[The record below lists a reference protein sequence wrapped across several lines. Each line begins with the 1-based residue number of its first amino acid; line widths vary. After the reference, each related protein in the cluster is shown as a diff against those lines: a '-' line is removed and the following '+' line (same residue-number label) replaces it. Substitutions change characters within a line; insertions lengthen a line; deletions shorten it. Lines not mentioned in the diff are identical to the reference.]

1 MNLIKKMGLL
11 GLGITAPCVL
21 AAPSADDLRASGATA
36 GQLQQELQRQLPPL
50 QNLPQPGPQVQ
61 KPIVREAPDNSV
73 TVTVQGFKVEGNTV
87 ISTEDIQAVL
97 APWLG
102 KTVTLSEL
110 ENAANQVATLYQAK
124 GRLVQVTLPPQKI
137 TDGIVTLKI
146 IEAKLGAVKVE
157 SKEPVR
163 FSDERVIGHV
173 TSQQATG
180 EIVSTSAIERAIYIL
195 NETPG
200 VAVTTELEPG
210 QSDGDV
216 DIRVKLADT
225 PWYRGKVEVNNYGNR
240 ATGIRQY
247 NANLIFDNPGR
258 FGDQMVFSVI
268 KSEGSEYK
276 QASYSL
282 PLNLDGWRLGASTSS
297 LNYENVGVF
306 AYPAFAG
313 AGYGTAK
320 THSVNTSYALLRS
333 ITTNANLTFSNDFK
347 SYENKLK
354 QTEDYSSVYT
364 VRDHVFGASANH
376 YDSFFGGGVTN
387 VSLNRTIG
395 KLNID
400 ATKSQ
405 NYGVWTPNNYA
416 KWNLTVSRNQ
426 QVIPDDVVLNV
437 TFSAQ
442 RANVNLDSS
451 QKFYL
456 GGPYGVRGY
465 PGSQGG
471 GSEGSLMTLELQ
483 KQLPMKVVGSVFYDH
498 GRITQYK
505 TQEAYEA
512 LKGNT
517 HADNTYVLRSVG
529 AGVKYTDAGLTVS
542 LMGGRKLGQNPLW
555 DNNGKIINNDGR
567 ASRAYLWAL
576 ANWAF

>member
-1 MNLIKKMGLL
+1 MNLIKKLGLL
-11 GLGITAPCVL
+11 GLSLTAPYVL
-21 AAPSADDLRASGATA
+21 AAPSADELRASGAAA
-36 GQLQQELQRQLPPL
+36 GQLQQELQRQLPSL

-61 KPIVREAPDNSV
+61 KPVVREEVDNSV

-87 ISTEDIQAVL
+87 ISTEEIQAVL
-97 APWLG
+97 APWVG

-137 TDGIVTLKI
+137 TDGVVTLKI
-146 IEAKLGAVKVE
+146 IEAKLGAVKVQ

-163 FSDERVIGHV
+163 FSEERVMKHV
-173 TSQQATG
+173 TTQQGTG
-180 EIVSTSAIERAIYIL
+180 EIVDTKAIERAIYIL

-200 VAVTTELEPG
+200 VAVTTEIEPG
-210 QSDGDV
+210 QNDGDV
-216 DIRVKLADT
+216 DIRVNLTDA
-225 PWYRGKVEVNNYGNR
+225 PWYRGKVEANNYGNR

-258 FGDQMVFSVI
+258 FGDQLLVSVI

-276 QASYSL
+276 QASYSV
-282 PLNLDGWRLGASTSS
+282 PVNLDGWRVGASTSS

-306 AYPAFAG
+306 AYPKFAG
-313 AGYGTAK
+313 AGYGSAK
-320 THSVNTSYALLRS
+320 THSVNTSYALLRTT
-333 ITTNANLTFSNDFK
+333 TTNANLSFSNDLK

-364 VRDHVFGASANH
+364 VRDHVFGFSANH
-376 YDSFFGGGVTN
+376 YDSFAGGGVTN
-387 VSLNRTIG
+387 VSLNRTTG

-400 ATKSQ
+400 TTKSQ
-405 NYGVWTPNNYA
+405 NYGVWTPNEYR
-416 KWNLTVSRNQ
+416 KWNLTISRNQ
-426 QVIPDDVVLNV
+426 QVIPDDVVLNT

-456 GGPYGVRGY
+456 GGPYGLRGF

-471 GSEGSLMTLELQ
+471 GSEGSMLNLELQ
-483 KQLPMKVVGSVFYDH
+483 KQLPMKVVGSVFYDY

-505 TQEAYEA
+505 TQAAYEA

-517 HADNTYVLRSVG
+517 NADNTYALKSIG
-529 AGVKYTDAGLTVS
+529 AGLKYTDAGFTVS
-542 LMGGRKLGQNPLW
+542 LMGGRRLGVNPLW
-555 DNNGKIINNDGR
+555 DSNGKVINNDGR
-567 ASRAYLWAL
+567 ASRTYLWAL